1 MPLSS
6 YRKMSRHFNKARYI
20 HLQGWGEPLLHP
32 DFFEMVRIAKSVGC
46 KVSITTNGQALIR
59 ENSERLIAEGADIIT
74 VSVAGGSPETH
85 GSIRCGSDLDALF
98 GNVRWLSNQKKKI
111 RAETPRIHFS
121 YIMTKT
127 NLAELPELLCIAKGI
142 GVQEVMATNLDY
154 TPFPAQDGLK
164 VFSCMGKNRF
174 QKLIKEIQKTAE
186 RLKLP
191 MRMYPL
197 VMEEEIMC
205 ELDPLRILFIS
216 SDGRV
221 SPCVYLNLPIDG
233 MIPRIFCGSEIKV
246 PQLSFGDINNQDLI
260 EIWDSRE
267 YREFRGKFIKRAE
280 ILVRAYKDIDFDL
293 FRTLDIM
300 KRAEREVK
308 ESIEIH
314 PLPYVCSTCYK
325 AYGI

>member
-1 MPLSS
+1 
-6 YRKMSRHFNKARYI
+6 
-20 HLQGWGEPLLHP
+20 
-32 DFFEMVRIAKSVGC
+32 
-46 KVSITTNGQALIR
+46 
-59 ENSERLIAEGADIIT
+59 
-74 VSVAGGSPETH
+74 
-85 GSIRCGSDLDALF
+85 
-98 GNVRWLSNQKKKI
+98 
-111 RAETPRIHFS
+111 
-121 YIMTKT
+121 
-127 NLAELPELLCIAKGI
+127 
-142 GVQEVMATNLDY
+142 
-154 TPFPAQDGLK
+154 
-164 VFSCMGKNRF
+164 
-174 QKLIKEIQKTAE
+174 
-186 RLKLP
+186 
-191 MRMYPL
+191 
-197 VMEEEIMC
+197 MC

-293 FRTLDIM
+293 FRTLDII